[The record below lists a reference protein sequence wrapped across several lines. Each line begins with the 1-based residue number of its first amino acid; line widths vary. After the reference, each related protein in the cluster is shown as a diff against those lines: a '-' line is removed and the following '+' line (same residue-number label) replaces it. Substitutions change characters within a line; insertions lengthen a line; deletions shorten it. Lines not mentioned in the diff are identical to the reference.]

1 MPGKEEDD
9 RRSDRSRG
17 RDTNIPTVDE
27 KREPPS
33 NHGPLRRAFEGG
45 DAIHAVH
52 EAAGYAARRLL
63 RRTGLLAHRGSHG
76 LPALTTPGADG
87 RIVITLPAPAPTPTS
102 TARDDFPLPAMA
114 PITAASAP
122 SVDVNGESAAR
133 DAWTHD
139 DEEDGEDPEQ
149 GRDRGQVRESLDWR
163 TRAERA
169 EHAAAWLRSRLRAE
183 RARSRSQSALAPID
197 AKRLATDLA
206 GELARL
212 RTTHPDAVERVVRR
226 VLAAHGLPTQA
237 PRGSGQERGGAGR
250 VAARDGRGGTSAA
263 TTAMAMT
270 ASGWS
275 RDGLAA
281 VAAQALA
288 RTPEIADAAYVDRV
302 LALVARAGRAT
313 LPALLQSSGLDS
325 AMARRRLRLTVET
338 MVALGPLLVQNGVY
352 TLNTHYQPPVR
363 QARAGR
369 GASQG
374 QRRT

>member
-1 MPGKEEDD
+1 MPSKRDNQ
-9 RRSDRSRG
+9 RSAGSHG
-17 RDTNIPTVDE
+17 QDTNAPTPD
-27 KREPPS
+27 KRREPPE

-45 DAIHAVH
+45 DAMHAVH

-63 RRTGLLAHRGSHG
+63 RRTRLLAHRASHG

-87 RIVITLPAPAPTPTS
+87 HIVITLPAPAPASAPTS
-102 TARDDFPLPAMA
+102 TARDDLPLLVMA
-114 PITAASAP
+114 PVTAASAS
-122 SVDVNGESAAR
+122 SVDVDRESAAEE
-133 DAWTHD
+133 AWAHD
-139 DEEDGEDPEQ
+139 DEENWEEPEQ
-149 GRDRGQVRESLDWR
+149 GHNRRHVRESLDWR

-183 RARSRSQSALAPID
+183 RARSWSQSAPAPID
-197 AKRLATDLA
+197 TKRLATDLA

-226 VLAAHGLPTQA
+226 VLAAYGLPTQA
-237 PRGSGQERGGAGR
+237 PRGGEQEGGAR
-250 VAARDGRGGTSAA
+250 RIAARDGRGGTIAA

-281 VAAQALA
+281 VAALVLA
-288 RTPEIADAAYVDRV
+288 RTPEIADGAYVDRV

-338 MVALGPLLVQNGVY
+338 MAALGPLLAQNGVY
-352 TLNTHYQPPVR
+352 TLNTHYQPPVK
-363 QARAGR
+363 QTGAGR

-374 QRRT
+374 RRRM

>member
-1 MPGKEEDD
+1 MPGRKEDE
-9 RRSDRSRG
+9 RRSDGSRG
-17 RDTNIPTVDE
+17 RNTNALTGAE
-27 KREPPS
+27 KQEPPG
-33 NHGPLRRAFEGG
+33 NHGPLRRAFEGS
-45 DAIHAVH
+45 DAMHAVH
-52 EAAGYAARRLL
+52 EAAGHAARRLL
-63 RRTGLLAHRGSHG
+63 RRTRLLARRASHG

-87 RIVITLPAPAPTPTS
+87 HIVITLPASAPTS
-102 TARDDFPLPAMA
+102 AARDDFPAMA
-114 PITAASAP
+114 TVTAAP
-122 SVDVNGESAAR
+122 PVDVDGESAVS

-139 DEEDGEDPEQ
+139 DEQDQDGEEREQ
-149 GRDRGQVRESLDWR
+149 GHERGYVRESLDWR
-163 TRAERA
+163 ARAERA

-183 RARSRSQSALAPID
+183 RVRSRSWNALVPID

-226 VLAAHGLPTQA
+226 VLAAQGLPAQT
-237 PRGSGQERGGAGR
+237 PRERGQEGDRAGR
-250 VAARDGRGGTSAA
+250 GAARDGRAGTSAA
-263 TTAMAMT
+263 TTALAMT

-281 VAAQALA
+281 VAAQVLA

-302 LALVARAGRAT
+302 LALVAGAGRAM

-338 MVALGPLLVQNGVY
+338 MAALGPLLVQNGVY
-352 TLNTHYQPPVR
+352 TLNTHYQPPVK
-363 QARAGR
+363 QTRAGR
-369 GASQG
+369 SVSQG

>member
-1 MPGKEEDD
+1 MPSKRDD
-9 RRSDRSRG
+9 QRSDGSHG
-17 RDTNIPTVDE
+17 QDTNVPTPD
-27 KREPPS
+27 KGREPPD

-45 DAIHAVH
+45 DAMRAVH

-63 RRTGLLAHRGSHG
+63 RRTRLLAHRASHG

-87 RIVITLPAPAPTPTS
+87 HIVITLPAPAPASTS
-102 TARDDFPLPAMA
+102 TARDDLPLPVMA
-114 PITAASAP
+114 PVTAAFAP
-122 SVDVNGESAAR
+122 AVDVDSESAAEE
-133 DAWTHD
+133 AWVHD
-139 DEEDGEDPEQ
+139 DEEDWEEPEQ
-149 GRDRGQVRESLDWR
+149 EHNRGQVRESLDWR

-183 RARSRSQSALAPID
+183 RARSRSQSAPAPID

-212 RTTHPDAVERVVRR
+212 RATHPDAVERVVRR
-226 VLAAHGLPTQA
+226 VLAAHGLPVQA
-237 PRGSGQERGGAGR
+237 PRGNGQEGGRAGR
-250 VAARDGRGGTSAA
+250 ITARDGRGGTSAA
-263 TTAMAMT
+263 TTMAMT

-281 VAAQALA
+281 VAALVLA
-288 RTPEIADAAYVDRV
+288 RTPEIADGAYVDRA

-338 MVALGPLLVQNGVY
+338 MAALGPLLAQNGVY
-352 TLNTHYQPPVR
+352 TLNAHYQPPVK
-363 QARAGR
+363 QTGAGR